1 VGTVTLTLDGQS
13 LAPAL
18 AASVSA
24 ITVRQVFNAPAVAL
38 VTFADPPPRELAPK
52 IGQALQVRAPDGT
65 ALIDAEVTAVQ
76 VCLDPGNVRSLHVR
90 ASDRMHRLRK
100 HQAVRALDG
109 AGLAQLLDQAAID
122 AGVGSEVIGAAPP
135 ARSLTIQGEES
146 TSDLLLSAANQAG
159 RYVCLRDGTLRL
171 MTLAGDGET
180 ALTLTAGEN
189 LLQARVENSA
199 DPMRASTLA
208 RGWETGKSEL
218 VEKTAGTASQDTI
231 EFRGGDAL
239 AAFAG
244 LGKRQLVGRIS
255 ASGDEALALAQ
266 ADMDRAE
273 ALAATFEGLAEGDA
287 GLRPGRV
294 VSLRGLGDG
303 LDSDYVLT
311 EAEHRFDMVSG
322 YVTRV
327 ATTPPELPARRA
339 APGCATLAKVTNTD
353 DPDKLARVR
362 ARLTAY
368 GEVETGWM
376 PVMAIGAGKDKGIC
390 VLPEPGDDVLVLLP
404 DGDPARGI
412 VLGGLYGPLT
422 PPGQRPGSGARTF
435 TIRTPAGQV
444 LTLDGV
450 SKTARIETGQGD
462 VFEMGPK
469 GAKLSV
475 KRDLKIEAP
484 GKTITFGA
492 AQIKFETA

>member
-1 VGTVTLTLDGQS
+1 MGVVSLSIDGAN

-24 ITVRQVFNAPAVAL
+24 ITVRQVFNAPAMAL
-38 VTFADPPPRELAPK
+38 VTFADPPQRDPAPK
-52 IGQALQVRAPDGT
+52 IGQSLQVRAPDGET
-65 ALIDAEVTAVQ
+65 LIEAEVISVQ
-76 VCLDPGNVRSLHVR
+76 ACLDPGNVRSLHVR
-90 ASDRMHRLRK
+90 ACDRMHRLRK
-100 HQAVRALDG
+100 HQSVRALDG
-109 AGLAQLLDQAAID
+109 AGLAKLLEQAASD
-122 AGVGSEVIGAAPP
+122 AGIGSEVIGSAPP

-146 TSDLLLSAANQAG
+146 TSDLLLSAASQAG
-159 RYVCLRDGTLRL
+159 RYVCVQDGRLRL
-171 MTLAGDGET
+171 MTLAGDGE
-180 ALTLTAGEN
+180 ASRTLTAGEN
-189 LLQARVENSA
+189 LLQARIENSA
-199 DPMRASTLA
+199 EPMRASTLA
-208 RGWETGKSEL
+208 RGWETGKSQL
-218 VEKTAGTASQDTI
+218 VESTAGTASQDEI

-239 AAFAG
+239 AAFSG

-255 ASGDEALALAQ
+255 ATKDEVLALAQ
-266 ADMDRAE
+266 ADMDRAG
-273 ALAATFEGLAEGDA
+273 ALAATFEGLAEGDS

-294 VSLRGLGDG
+294 VSLRGLGEG

-322 YVTRV
+322 YVTRIS
-327 ATTPPELPARRA
+327 TTPPPLPPQRA
-339 APGCATLAKVTNTD
+339 TPGCATLAKVTSTA

-362 ARLTAY
+362 AKLTAY

-376 PVMAIGAGKDKGIC
+376 PVMAIGAGKNKGIC

-412 VLGGLYGPLT
+412 VLGGLYGALT
-422 PPGQRPGSGARTF
+422 PPGQRPGTGARTF

-450 SKTARIETGQGD
+450 TKTARIETGQGD

-469 GAKLSV
+469 GARLSV

-492 AQIKFETA
+492 AQIKFETV